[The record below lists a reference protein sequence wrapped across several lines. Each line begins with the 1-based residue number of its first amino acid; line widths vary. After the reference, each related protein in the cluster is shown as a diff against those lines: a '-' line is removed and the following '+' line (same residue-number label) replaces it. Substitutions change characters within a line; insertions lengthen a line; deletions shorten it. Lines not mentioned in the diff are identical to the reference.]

1 MSAEVQEV
9 KQTPKATLK
18 AWLEGDAFRKAI
30 TQVLPKH
37 CSAERFARLAILAGT
52 RIKDLDKCTQASVL
66 QCLMD
71 MSRMGLE
78 PDGRRAHL
86 IPFKRNKKDARGQW
100 ESTYECTLIVD
111 YKGLVELAYRSGKVA
126 NVSAEIVCDNDTFE
140 YDRGIVTKHSIDFR
154 NPRGEMYAVW
164 ARCVM
169 KDGAEQFVVMSR
181 HDVDMIR
188 ERSRSKD
195 SGPWVTDYYEM
206 AKKTAFRRLSKWL
219 PLSDEWREAAEYGDE
234 EEFSVAHSLEI
245 KKPLFNRS
253 DLPAIEASTVEEL
266 PDMTSEQPETVAVDA
281 PFGGTSK

>member
-1 MSAEVQEV
+1 MSTAELQEV

-18 AWLEGDAFRKAI
+18 AWLEGDAFKRAI
-30 TQVLPKH
+30 AQVLPKH

-86 IPFKRNKKDARGQW
+86 IPFKRNKKVGNGW
-100 ESTYECTLIVD
+100 ETTYECTLIVD
-111 YKGLVELAYRSGKVA
+111 YKGLVELAYRSGKVS
-126 NVSAEIVCDNDTFE
+126 NVHAEIICENDDFC
-140 YDRGIVTKHSIDFR
+140 YDRGVVQRHVIDFR
-154 NPRGEMYAVW
+154 KPRGEMYAVW
-164 ARCVM
+164 ARCTM
-169 KDGAEQFVVMSR
+169 KDGAEQFVVMSK

-219 PLSDEWREAAEYGDE
+219 PLSDEWREAAEYADE
-234 EEFSVAHSLEI
+234 EEFAPPSLEI
-245 KKPLFNRS
+245 KKPLFAKN

-266 PDMTSEQPETVAVDA
+266 PDMTADQPEPVAVEA
-281 PFGGTSK
+281 PFGK